1 MKIIPLI
8 DRTGNV
14 RAWAD
19 RKSGWTCNPTG
30 NVFLLIAFDGVFGF
44 AGEQLDWLYGDHIR
58 NRNGQ
63 VVLSRPNA
71 KIEGVPLPRLKKI
84 PPPPKIHMPTGRPEL
99 RWLLMPPFKRAYA
112 WADFRSLFDGLAQIR
127 AYEEKLRR
135 FHRKV

>member
-1 MKIIPLI
+1 MMKIIPLI

-30 NVFLLIAFDGVFGF
+30 NVFLLIAFDGVFRLTGK
-44 AGEQLDWLYGDHIR
+44 QLGWFYGDHIR

-71 KIEGVPLPRLKKI
+71 RIEGLQMPRPRKDSPATQNTYANGPSRAPLGANATL
-84 PPPPKIHMPTGRPEL
+84 
-99 RWLLMPPFKRAYA
+99 
-112 WADFRSLFDGLAQIR
+112 
-127 AYEEKLRR
+127 
-135 FHRKV
+135 

>member
-8 DRTGNV
+8 DRTGTV

-30 NVFLLIAFDGVFGF
+30 NVFLLIAFDGVFRF
-44 AGEQLDWLYGDHIR
+44 TGEQVGWFYGDHIR

-71 KIEGVPLPRLKKI
+71 KIEGL
-84 PPPPKIHMPTGRPEL
+84 
-99 RWLLMPPFKRAYA
+99 
-112 WADFRSLFDGLAQIR
+112 
-127 AYEEKLRR
+127 
-135 FHRKV
+135 